1 MLRARSGCTMG
12 ASASPVP
19 VNTRHIPPVW
29 ILSLPFIMTGLL
41 GGFAFVTLPQ
51 MLARRG
57 EPGGKIAVTIAISTS
72 PSFWTFLVAPFLDVR
87 FRRRTYVLVFG
98 VLGVAATAF
107 TVLYHASLITVE
119 IVMLLGIFALNMS
132 MAAMGGWLG
141 GVVEKGQDSMLGA
154 WYTIYAIGGGG
165 IGVFVSGWA
174 TQTLSQAQAAAVI
187 FITFLLPLL
196 ICSRIPAPPPSTMLA
211 SENFS
216 RFGREIL
223 LLLKRRE
230 VLVALAILALPSA
243 SFSLTNVLGGWS
255 ESFHAPPSMVS
266 IVGGVGIIVGG
277 ILGSLMVPLL
287 ARKLPLRPLYLS
299 IGLVGAAFTL
309 SLLLAPRVPATFGV
323 AFLGEYVFQS
333 AAVATA
339 VAITFEVIGPDNPLA
354 ATTFALLGAAMNFP
368 IDYMDV
374 VDAHGYDWHGI
385 TGAFIVDAL
394 VSGSVCVLLAIA
406 LRRSFALIR
415 TDPRIR
421 SSTPSSSSL

>member
-1 MLRARSGCTMG
+1 
-12 ASASPVP
+12 
-19 VNTRHIPPVW
+19 VNTQRIPPVW

-51 MLARRG
+51 MLARQG
-57 EPGGKIAVTIAISTS
+57 VPGGEIAVAVAICTS
-72 PSFWTFLVAPFLDVR
+72 PSFWAFLLAPFLDVR

-98 VLGVAATAF
+98 ALAVVATAF
-107 TVLYHASLITVE
+107 TVVYHASLVAVE
-119 IVMLLGIFALNMS
+119 TVMLLSILALNLCQ
-132 MAAMGGWLG
+132 AAMGGWLG
-141 GVVEKGQDSMLGA
+141 SLVEKGQDSRLGA
-154 WYTIYAIGGGG
+154 WYTIYAIGGAG
-165 IGVFVSGWA
+165 IGVLISGWA
-174 TQTLSQAQAAAVI
+174 TQKLPPAQAAAIVLV
-187 FITFLLPLL
+187 TFLLPLL
-196 ICSRIPAPPPSTMLA
+196 VCFAIPAPPPSQLLA

-216 RFGREIL
+216 RFAREIL

-230 VLVALAILALPSA
+230 VLVALAMLALPSA

-255 ESFHAPPSMVS
+255 ENFRAPPSLVS
-266 IVGGVGIIVGG
+266 IIGGGGIIVGG

-309 SLLLAPRVPATFGV
+309 SLLLAPRVPTTFGF
-323 AFLGEYVFQS
+323 AFLGEYIFQS

-339 VAITFEVIGPDNPLA
+339 LAITFEVIGPDNPLA

-374 VDAHGYDWHGI
+374 VDAHGYNWHGI

-394 VSGSVCVLLAIA
+394 VSGLTCVLLAIV
-406 LRRSFALIR
+406 LRRSFVLVR
-415 TDPRIR
+415 TDPQIR